1 LSAKINAVL
10 YFKENCSMADQ
21 SAISL
26 ISSLMDGG
34 VYQKCKDLI
43 KANLGRVDL
52 NQLDIAYL
60 NLKGASLG

>member
-1 LSAKINAVL
+1 
-10 YFKENCSMADQ
+10 
-21 SAISL
+21 
-26 ISSLMDGG
+26 MDDG
-34 VYQKCKDLI
+34 VYQKCKDFI